1 MRILSKTDGY
11 LKIKTK
17 LDNSGIDKGVAE
29 LENKINKLEMSSTEN
44 SAEQEILQREL
55 DQYEEL
61 KNKANSYKQK
71 LKELKVEKE
80 EIFKANPGLAVSAE
94 TAEYSNIK
102 MQISDIQAKYKQIN
116 AEIDKQA
123 PKIDKTAMKLEKLKA
138 KQNENNA
145 KISQFKEKIESIKL
159 NKIQNGI
166 DTIGTKIQKTVG
178 KVGKMTLAVFG
189 IRAGINAVKSAM
201 SLVAQY
207 NPQIAADIDYIKYA
221 LANTLLPVIQTLIN
235 FAATLL
241 RYINAITSAWFG
253 INLFSN
259 SSAKNFQKMQNSASS
274 TAKSAKEIQKSLQ
287 GFDEMNVLQDNS
299 DSSSSGGG
307 AGAVAPSFDLSNMGG
322 EVPGWLQWIIDNGD
336 VVLKVLEGIASAIV
350 AMKIAKLAEGLGLVE
365 GKLSFI
371 KKLGIAGVIYGT
383 VELVKEL
390 IGYFSNL
397 DLSLANNGTSW
408 EGFGSIIKN
417 IGIIIGSIGLII
429 GSIPAI
435 ITGVVVGIVGVVIK
449 FWDQIKG
456 FFQNGIDWL
465 TSKTDWVRE
474 HFGGFGEAI
483 YKIFTSL
490 LQTVLDIFDTIF
502 TTIKNVF
509 DSILSVFKH
518 IFQGDFKAV
527 LEDLK
532 NLFMSIF
539 NGIKNIIMTVLNF
552 IKNLFTTIFNGIW
565 NVIKGFINLIIK
577 GLNMLIRG
585 INKIK
590 FDVPDW
596 VPGIGGQ
603 RWGFNIREIP
613 LLAKGGIVAQPTMA
627 VVGEQGKEAVMPL
640 ENNLEWLDILA
651 DKLAS
656 RIGNSGGGAYVINL
670 DGRTIQRGIAKRK
683 QELSFAT
690 NGGY

>member
-1 MRILSKTDGY
+1 MSGTDGY

-17 LDNSGIDKGVAE
+17 LDNSGVDKDITE
-29 LENKINKLEMSSTEN
+29 LENKINNIKTQNTEIANEMQGLK
-44 SAEQEILQREL
+44 QEIKQYDEL
-55 DQYEEL
+55 RNKADSY
-61 KNKANSYKQK
+61 KNKIKELNAQKQLM
-71 LKELKVEKE
+71 LKENPNLVVSTNSELTRLNS
-80 EIFKANPGLAVSAE
+80 EINTMK
-94 TAEYSNIK
+94 TKY
-102 MQISDIQAKYKQIN
+102 QQA
-116 AEIDKQA
+116 ATELDKQA
-123 PKIDKTAMKLEKLKA
+123 PKIDKTITKLEKLKI

-145 KISQFKEKIESIKL
+145 KISQYKDKIESIKL

-166 DTIGTKIQKTVG
+166 DGIGTKLQKTIG
-178 KVGKMTLAVFG
+178 KVGKMALAFFG
-189 IRAGINAVKSAM
+189 VRAGINAVRSAM
-201 SLVAQY
+201 SIVAQY

-221 LANTLLPVIQTLIN
+221 LANTLLPIIKTLIN

-241 RYINAITSAWFG
+241 SYVNAITSAWFG

-259 SSAKNFQKMQNSASS
+259 SSAKNFQKMQKSASG
-274 TAKSAKEIQKSLQ
+274 TAKSMKEVNGSLQ
-287 GFDEMNVLQDNS
+287 SFDEKNVLQDNS
-299 DSSSSGGG
+299 DTSSSGGS
-307 AGAVAPSFDLSNMGG
+307 GAVAPSFDLSNMGG

-336 VVLKVLEGIASAIV
+336 VVLKILEGIASTIV
-350 AMKIAKLAEGLGLVE
+350 AMKIAKLAEGLGMVG

-417 IGIIIGSIGLII
+417 IGIIIGSIGLIV

-435 ITGVVVGIVGVVIK
+435 ITGVVVAIVGVIIK

-474 HFGGFGEAI
+474 HFGSFGEAI
-483 YKIFTSL
+483 YSIFTNL
-490 LQTVLDIFDTIF
+490 LQTVLNIFDTIF

-509 DSILSVFKH
+509 DSVLSIFKH

-656 RIGNSGGGAYVINL
+656 RIGNTGGGAYVINL

-690 NGGY
+690 NGWY

>member
-1 MRILSKTDGY
+1 MSGTDGY

-17 LDNSGIDKGVAE
+17 LDNSGVDKDITE
-29 LENKINKLEMSSTEN
+29 LENKINNIKTQNTEIANEMQGLK
-44 SAEQEILQREL
+44 QEIKQYDEL
-55 DQYEEL
+55 RNKADSY
-61 KNKANSYKQK
+61 KNKIKELNAQKQLM
-71 LKELKVEKE
+71 LKENPNLVVSTNSELTRLNS
-80 EIFKANPGLAVSAE
+80 EINTMK
-94 TAEYSNIK
+94 TKY
-102 MQISDIQAKYKQIN
+102 QQA
-116 AEIDKQA
+116 ATELDKQA
-123 PKIDKTAMKLEKLKA
+123 PKIDKTITKLEKLKI

-145 KISQFKEKIESIKL
+145 KISQYKDKIESIKL

-166 DTIGTKIQKTVG
+166 DGIGTKLQKTIG
-178 KVGKMTLAVFG
+178 KVGKMALAFFG
-189 IRAGINAVKSAM
+189 VRAGINAVRSAM
-201 SLVAQY
+201 SIVAQY

-221 LANTLLPVIQTLIN
+221 LANTLLPIIKTLIN

-241 RYINAITSAWFG
+241 SYVNAITSAWFG

-259 SSAKNFQKMQNSASS
+259 SSAKNFQKMQKSASG
-274 TAKSAKEIQKSLQ
+274 TAKSMKEVNGSLQ
-287 GFDEMNVLQDNS
+287 SFDEKNVLQDNS
-299 DSSSSGGG
+299 DTSSSGGS
-307 AGAVAPSFDLSNMGG
+307 GAVAPSFDLSNMGG

-336 VVLKVLEGIASAIV
+336 VVLKILEGIASTIV
-350 AMKIAKLAEGLGLVE
+350 AMKIAKLAEGLGMVG

-417 IGIIIGSIGLII
+417 IGIIIGSIGLIV

-435 ITGVVVGIVGVVIK
+435 ITGVVVAIVGVIIK

-474 HFGGFGEAI
+474 HFGSFGEAI
-483 YKIFTSL
+483 YSIFTNL
-490 LQTVLDIFDTIF
+490 LQTVLNIFDTIF

-509 DSILSVFKH
+509 DSVLSIFKH

-552 IKNLFTTIFNGIW
+552 IKNLFTSP
-565 NVIKGFINLIIK
+565 NLIKFAKYNPNLPKDISHLPAILK
-577 GLNMLIRG
+577 SPVLSASGAIPFPVKNVKLFNNPNINTRITINISVLVILFFMILSNSLGSFILN
-585 INKIK
+585 
-590 FDVPDW
+590 F
-596 VPGIGGQ
+596 
-603 RWGFNIREIP
+603 
-613 LLAKGGIVAQPTMA
+613 
-627 VVGEQGKEAVMPL
+627 
-640 ENNLEWLDILA
+640 
-651 DKLAS
+651 
-656 RIGNSGGGAYVINL
+656 
-670 DGRTIQRGIAKRK
+670 
-683 QELSFAT
+683 LSFI
-690 NGGY
+690 YSLSFY

>member
-1 MRILSKTDGY
+1 MSKVDGY

-17 LDNSGIDKGVAE
+17 LDNSGIDKDVAE
-29 LENKINKLEMSSTEN
+29 LENKINKVEIQNAQNSS
-44 SAEQEILQREL
+44 EQDALQQEVNR
-55 DQYEEL
+55 YEEL
-61 KNKANSYKQK
+61 RNEADSYKQK
-71 LKELKVEKE
+71 IQELTMQKEKMIAKNPDLTVSGSTELDNLN
-80 EIFKANPGLAVSAE
+80 FKIE
-94 TAEYSNIK
+94 TMS
-102 MQISDIQAKYKQIN
+102 AKYKK
-116 AEIDKQA
+116 AADELDKQA
-123 PKIDKTAMKLEKLKA
+123 PKVDKTITKIEKLKA
-138 KQNENNA
+138 KQDENNA
-145 KISQFKEKIESIKL
+145 KISQFRAKIEAIKA
-159 NKIQNGI
+159 NKIKEQFDGV
-166 DTIGTKIQKTVG
+166 GTSIQKTIG
-178 KVGKMTLAVFG
+178 KIGKMALAVFG

-201 SLVAQY
+201 SILSQY

-253 INLFSN
+253 INLFSS
-259 SSAKNFQKMQNSASS
+259 SSAKNFQKMQNSASG
-274 TAKSAKEIQKSLQ
+274 TAKSMKEAEKSLQ
-287 GFDEMNVLQDNS
+287 GFDEKNVLQDNS
-299 DSSSSGGG
+299 DSGSSGGS
-307 AGAVAPSFDLSNMGG
+307 GAVAPSFDLSNMGG
-322 EVPGWLQWIIDNGD
+322 EVPGWLQWVIDNGD
-336 VVLKVLEGIASAIV
+336 IVLKILEGIASAIV
-350 AMKIAKLAEGLGLVE
+350 AMKIAKFAEGLGLVE

-390 IGYFSNL
+390 ISYISNL
-397 DLSLANNGTSW
+397 DLSLANNGTKW
-408 EGFGSIIKN
+408 EGFGNIIKS

-435 ITGVVVGIVGVVIK
+435 VTGVIVAIVGVIIK

-483 YKIFTSL
+483 YNIFTNL
-490 LQTVLDIFDTIF
+490 LQTVLNIFDTIF

-596 VPGIGGQ
+596 VPVIGGQ
-603 RWGFNIREIP
+603 QWGFNLKEIP

-627 VVGEQGKEAVMPL
+627 VVGEAGKEAVMPL

-656 RIGNSGGGAYVINL
+656 RIGNTGGGAYVINL